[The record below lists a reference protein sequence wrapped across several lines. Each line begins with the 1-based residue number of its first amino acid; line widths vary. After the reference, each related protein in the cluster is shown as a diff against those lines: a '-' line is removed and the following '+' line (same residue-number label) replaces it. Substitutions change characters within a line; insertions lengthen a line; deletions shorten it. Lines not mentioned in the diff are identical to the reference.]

1 MDNSNNSNSFA
12 NSILQPS
19 LSADSPIQSSVFASS
34 SSENSTS
41 IFDGLKNI
49 NFTTWLLIILIL
61 AFLGFNIFVY
71 LAKGTESIRSIF
83 APLFEKVFGTALLVT
98 GETVDVAAEGAK
110 TVVTGTANAVNTGLT
125 AIQDITPN
133 SANSSIKS
141 QSVQDTSSTQQN
153 VSTDNTLNKALN
165 SSHNENQDATDY
177 AAHEAPSSVHSAGK
191 AGWCFIGED
200 RGFRSCAQVGVND
213 QCMSGDIFPSQELCI
228 NPNLRA

>member
-125 AIQDITPN
+125 AIQDVTPN
-133 SANSSIKS
+133 SANSSINS

-177 AAHEAPSSVHSAGK
+177 AAHEASSSVHSAGK

>member
-1 MDNSNNSNSFA
+1 MDNSNSFT

-19 LSADSPIQSSVFASS
+19 LSADSPMQSSIFTSS
-34 SSENSTS
+34 TSQDSAS
-41 IFDGLKNI
+41 IFDGLKKI

-83 APLFEKVFGTALLVT
+83 APLFEKIFGTALLVT

-110 TVVTGTANAVNTGLT
+110 TVVTGTANALNTGLT
-125 AIQDITPN
+125 AVQDITPN
-133 SANSSIKS
+133 SAKSSIKS
-141 QSVQDTSSTQQN
+141 QPVEETSATSQN
-153 VSTDNTLNKALN
+153 VSANNSLNKALN
-165 SSHNENQDATDY
+165 SSQPPSQDTNDY
-177 AAHEAPSSVHSAGK
+177 EAHEASSSVHSAGK